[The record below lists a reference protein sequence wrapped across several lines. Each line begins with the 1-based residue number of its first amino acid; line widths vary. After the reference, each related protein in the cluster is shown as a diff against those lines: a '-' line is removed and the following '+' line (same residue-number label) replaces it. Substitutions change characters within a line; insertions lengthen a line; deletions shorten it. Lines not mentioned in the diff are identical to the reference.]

1 MDKNHALNYD
11 YDEKADV
18 LYVSFGEPREA
29 ECVELEEGILLRI
42 DMETKELVGYTI
54 VHFRTRFAG
63 KSPSKKIKI
72 PLVLQEA
79 IPEEIWE
86 LAVGSSCDSRGLS

>member
-1 MDKNHALNYD
+1 MDKNYALNYN

-29 ECVELEEGILLRI
+29 KCVEPEEGILLRI
-42 DMETKELVGYTI
+42 DLKTKELVGYTI

-63 KSPSKKIKI
+63 ESPKDRIKI
-72 PLVLQEA
+72 PLVPQEA
-79 IPEEIWE
+79 IPEDIWE
-86 LAVGSSCDSRGLS
+86 LLK

>member
-1 MDKNHALNYD
+1 MEFFFSFDENLALNYD

-29 ECVELEEGILLRI
+29 ECVEPEEGILLRI

-54 VHFRTRFAG
+54 VHFRTRYAG
-63 KSPSKKIKI
+63 ESPAKIKI
-72 PLVLQEA
+72 PLVPREA
-79 IPEEIWE
+79 IPEDIWE
-86 LAVGSSCDSRGLS
+86 LVK